1 PFSAFSS
8 AILFRG
14 GVAATAAVTA
24 STVLVEVVAASVA
37 GADVD
42 DAGDVS
48 SSAVP
53 TFAAEN
59 LRIGALELSLVTE
72 TGSVTSGA
80 AERAGSSD
88 VVAIGVE
95 GSGGRTVRGFA
106 IACGSGVE
114 EPAVG
119 VAAAVSPRLAPPVAS
134 PVEGALEA
142 GDTCDVAGS
151 LVRGDAVVCAP
162 VSEFTEPTAL
172 MSVIGG
178 APVEEPTV
186 AFARRAL
193 PVTAAL

>member
-1 PFSAFSS
+1 M
-8 AILFRG
+8 
-14 GVAATAAVTA
+14 AATAAVTVI
-24 STVLVEVVAASVA
+24 TGVVEAVAASVA

-42 DAGDVS
+42 DADEAS

-53 TFAAEN
+53 TLAAEN
-59 LRIGALELSLVTE
+59 LRIGALDVSLAPE

-80 AERAGSSD
+80 AERADSSD

-106 IACGSGVE
+106 VVCGSGVE
-114 EPAVG
+114 ELVVDAPAV
-119 VAAAVSPRLAPPVAS
+119 VSAKLAPPVVS
-134 PVEGALEA
+134 PVEGAPEA
-142 GDTCDVAGS
+142 GDICDVAGS

-162 VSEFTEPTAL
+162 VSELTEPTAFT
-172 MSVIGG
+172 SVIGG